1 MNGIERAE
9 NFYNSA
15 IKPLLESEFS
25 AVADRIAV
33 GIAGRGSECFGF
45 DDEVSQDHDFSTGV
59 TLWISEEDD
68 RAFGI
73 ALNRAYNRAAA
84 GLPRSQAS
92 ILGYSEYGVCIIEEF
107 FLRHLGIPGVPRCSE
122 EWLYTPEH
130 AFAEAVNGKIFRDDT
145 GIFSAIRHNLMTA
158 MPRDVKLK
166 KLAARAA
173 MMAQSGQYNFL
184 RCHKHGEPGAAALA
198 LTEFVQQ
205 AISMI
210 FLLNDRFAP
219 YYKWQFRALRQL
231 PKLSHLADALENLLL
246 REQSVE
252 EKSVVIENIAA
263 AVIDELA
270 AQKLSA
276 AQGNY
281 LEPHAFSLMS
291 QITDQKIAALHVMEG

>member
-9 NFYNSA
+9 NFYNST
-15 IKPLLESEFS
+15 IKPMLENEFP
-25 AVADRIAV
+25 AVANRIAV

-68 RAFGI
+68 RRSG
-73 ALNRAYNRAAA
+73 LELTRAYKRATAS
-84 GLPRSQAS
+84 LPRSAS
-92 ILGYSEYGVCIIEEF
+92 SMLGYSEYGVCIIEDF
-107 FLRHLGIPGVPRCSE
+107 FRRHLGTPGVPRSNE

-130 AFAEAVNGKIFRDDT
+130 AFAEAVNGKVFRDDL
-145 GIFSAIRHNLMTA
+145 GIFSAIRHKIATA

-184 RCHKHGEPGAAALA
+184 RCHRHGEPGAAALA
-198 LTEFVQQ
+198 LNEFVKNTV
-205 AISMI
+205 SMI

-231 PKLSHLADALENLLL
+231 PKLSHLADKLENLLL

-252 EKSVVIENIAA
+252 EKSAVIESIAA
-263 AVIDELA
+263 DIIAELS

-281 LEPHAFSLMS
+281 LEPHAFALMS
-291 QITDQKIAALHVMEG
+291 QITDQRIASLHIMEG

>member
-9 NFYNSA
+9 NFYNST
-15 IKPLLESEFS
+15 IKPMLKREFS
-25 AVADRIAV
+25 AVANRIAV

-45 DDEVSQDHDFSTGV
+45 DDEASQDHDFSTGV
-59 TLWISEEDD
+59 TLWISEADD
-68 RAFGI
+68 LAFGL
-73 ALNRAYNRAAA
+73 ALNRAYKRATAA
-84 GLPRSQAS
+84 LPRSAS
-92 ILGYSEYGVCIIEEF
+92 SMLGYSEYGVCIIEDF
-107 FLRHLGIPGVPRCSE
+107 FRRHLGIPGVPRSNE

-130 AFAEAVNGKIFRDDT
+130 AFAEAVNGKVFRDDA
-145 GIFSAIRHNLMTA
+145 GVFSAIRHEIAAA

-184 RCHKHGEPGAAALA
+184 RCHRHGEPGAAALA
-198 LTEFVQQ
+198 LNEFVKQT
-205 AISMI
+205 ISMI

-231 PKLSHLADALENLLL
+231 PKLSYLAGTLENLLL
-246 REQSVE
+246 HEQSAE
-252 EKSVVIENIAA
+252 EKSAVIENIAA
-263 AVIDELA
+263 DIIAELH

-281 LEPHAFSLMS
+281 LEPHAFALMS
-291 QITDQKIAALHVMEG
+291 QITDQRIAALHIMEG